1 MNISQVAYV
10 RKNKPSKSLL
20 DKRWVK
26 KALSHK
32 REERKCKAASFKNV
46 LMSWGLLNPPYPI
59 QQCEACS
66 LTPDELAQG

>member
-10 RKNKPSKSLL
+10 RKNKPSKTLR

-32 REERKCKAASFKNV
+32 CEERKCKDSYFLSVSIRLVRVGECKGV
-46 LMSWGLLNPPYPI
+46 SEW
-59 QQCEACS
+59 
-66 LTPDELAQG
+66 D